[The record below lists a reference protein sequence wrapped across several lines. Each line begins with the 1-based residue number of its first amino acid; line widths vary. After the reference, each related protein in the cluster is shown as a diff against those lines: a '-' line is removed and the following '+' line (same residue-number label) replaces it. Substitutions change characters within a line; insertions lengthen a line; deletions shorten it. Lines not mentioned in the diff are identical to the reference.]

1 MPRLSS
7 RLRDLTHA
15 EVLTWKIDELEYQ
28 VSERQ
33 GPVDVWYGDILIKR
47 YPFFAHW
54 VSVQTASGLDLY
66 LFDPFTRDRIGY
78 HPAGTWKAVGHGLHE
93 PILFTQPTG

>member
-1 MPRLSS
+1 MSRLSS

-15 EVLTWKIDELEYQ
+15 EVMTWKLDELEYQ

-33 GPVDVWYGDILIKR
+33 GPVEVWYHEVLIKP

-54 VSVQTASGLDLY
+54 VHHHPTGDLY
-66 LFDPFTRDRIGY
+66 LFDPFTGDRIGH
-78 HPAGTWKAVGHGLHE
+78 HPAGSWDSVGHGLHQG
-93 PILFTQPTG
+93 ILFGRAAG